1 MRAEVQQ
8 YYWGGKNDAGKKLT
22 PVRHTAG
29 ASRGAN
35 GKTRRASYANLRD
48 SNIRKTL
55 KVRIKL
61 GHQTIGW
68 SRCPCGLFKENRRIR
83 LDLACRPAKRGPE
96 GPPGCPPLRVLAI
109 GRVLAQWRLGG
120 AHVVKPPR
128 ETWLL
133 ECSAARQSY
142 CLVAT
147 QTLKKVPTHQPRRD
161 APKRGRILASCA
173 SSRTATPHLPTAA
186 QHIASAS
193 QNCASSRISIAM
205 CISKTSVLFPKA
217 IEREHRV

>member
-83 LDLACRPAKRGPE
+83 LDLACRPATRGPE
-96 GPPGCPPLRVLAI
+96 GPSGCPPLRVLAI
-109 GRVLAQWRLGG
+109 GRVLAQWRVGG
-120 AHVVKPPR
+120 AHVVKPLHNVSRLLRRTALRAGSPSPCASRKQCAVSQGDRTRASRLVRIADVGGYQCEPR
-128 ETWLL
+128 TR
-133 ECSAARQSY
+133 AARCGRVQ
-142 CLVAT
+142 
-147 QTLKKVPTHQPRRD
+147 RRGVMS
-161 APKRGRILASCA
+161 P
-173 SSRTATPHLPTAA
+173 AA
-186 QHIASAS
+186 
-193 QNCASSRISIAM
+193 
-205 CISKTSVLFPKA
+205 
-217 IEREHRV
+217 